1 MIINYIYACLI
12 VIIIIFFVYSIYKE
26 KLEEKKQDAQ
36 TDYSKIDLQEYSLR
50 IDNGETW
57 LVFEYKLTQLNKR
70 DYILSHYRQ
79 GDIWTNEYGYSY
91 MISELLYREYY
102 EIKHDSSGRVSEKE
116 GPYIIYKLKSITD
129 VSHGDIN
136 YGPVQNNYAGNNY
149 QDNRNSVYYNEIISV
164 LNAYKT
170 ELIQHGIKDSE
181 INSIIS
187 SPQDKQKL
195 EYLVEKYEPI
205 LRTIEVASAA
215 ATLFDILL
223 KFL

>member
-1 MIINYIYACLI
+1 MIINYLYMCLF
-12 VIIIIFFVYSIYKE
+12 VILIMFLVYLNRKE

-36 TDYSKIDLQEYSLR
+36 TDYSKIYLQEYSLR
-50 IDNGETW
+50 MDNGETW
-57 LVFEYKLTQLNKR
+57 LFFEYKLTQLNKR

-79 GDIWTNEYGYSY
+79 GDIWTNEHGYSY
-91 MISELLYREYY
+91 MISELLDREYY
-102 EIKHDSSGRVSEKE
+102 EIKYDSSGRVSEKE
-116 GPYIIYKLKSITD
+116 GPYIIYKLTSIID
-129 VSHGDIN
+129 MSHRDIN

-149 QDNRNSVYYNEIISV
+149 QDNRYSVYYNEIVSV

-181 INSIIS
+181 INSIIT

-195 EYLVEKYEPI
+195 EYFVEKYEPI
-205 LRTIEVASAA
+205 LRSIEVASAA

-223 KFL
+223 KLL

>member
-1 MIINYIYACLI
+1 MNINYTYVFAI
-12 VIIIIFFVYSIYKE
+12 VILIMFFVYLNQKE

-57 LVFEYKLTQLNKR
+57 LVFEYKLIQLNKR

-79 GDIWTNEYGYSY
+79 GDIWTNEHGYSY
-91 MISELLYREYY
+91 MISELLYRNYY
-102 EIKHDSSGRVSEKE
+102 EIKYDSSGKVSGKE
-116 GPYIIYKLKSITD
+116 GPYIIYKLTSIID

-136 YGPVQNNYAGNNY
+136 YGPVQNNFAENNY
-149 QDNRNSVYYNEIISV
+149 QDNRYSNYYNEIISV
-164 LNAYKT
+164 LNEYKT

-181 INSIIS
+181 INSIIT

-195 EYLVEKYEPI
+195 EYFIEKNEPI

>member
-1 MIINYIYACLI
+1 MCLF
-12 VIIIIFFVYSIYKE
+12 VILIMFFVYLNWKE

-50 IDNGETW
+50 MDNGETW
-57 LVFEYKLTQLNKR
+57 LFFEYKLTQLNKR
-70 DYILSHYRQ
+70 DYVLSHYGQ
-79 GDIWTNEYGYSY
+79 GDIWTNEHGYSY
-91 MISELLYREYY
+91 MISELLDREYY
-102 EIKHDSSGRVSEKE
+102 EIKYDSSGRVSEKE
-116 GPYIIYKLKSITD
+116 GPYIIYKLTSIID

-149 QDNRNSVYYNEIISV
+149 QDNRYSVYYNEIVSV

-181 INSIIS
+181 INSIIT

-195 EYLVEKYEPI
+195 EYFVEKYEPI
-205 LRTIEVASAA
+205 LRSIEVASAA

-223 KFL
+223 KLL

>member
-1 MIINYIYACLI
+1 MIMNYLYMCLF
-12 VIIIIFFVYSIYKE
+12 VILIMFFVYLNWKE

-50 IDNGETW
+50 MDNGETW
-57 LVFEYKLTQLNKR
+57 LFFEYKLTQLNKR

-79 GDIWTNEYGYSY
+79 GDIWTNEHGYSY
-91 MISELLYREYY
+91 MISELLDREYY
-102 EIKHDSSGRVSEKE
+102 EIKYDSSGRVSEKE
-116 GPYIIYKLKSITD
+116 GPYIIYKLTSIID

-149 QDNRNSVYYNEIISV
+149 QDNRYSVYYNEVVSV

-181 INSIIS
+181 INSIIT

-195 EYLVEKYEPI
+195 EYFVEKYEPI
-205 LRTIEVASAA
+205 LRSIEVASAA

-223 KFL
+223 KLL

>member
-1 MIINYIYACLI
+1 MCLF
-12 VIIIIFFVYSIYKE
+12 VILIMFFVYLNWKE

-36 TDYSKIDLQEYSLR
+36 TDYSKMDLQEYSLR
-50 IDNGETW
+50 MDNGETW
-57 LVFEYKLTQLNKR
+57 LFFEYKLTQLNKR
-70 DYILSHYRQ
+70 DYVLSHYGQ
-79 GDIWTNEYGYSY
+79 GDIWTNEHGYSY
-91 MISELLYREYY
+91 MISELLDREYY
-102 EIKHDSSGRVSEKE
+102 EIKYDSSGRVSEKE
-116 GPYIIYKLKSITD
+116 GPYIIYKLTSIID

-149 QDNRNSVYYNEIISV
+149 QDNRYSVYYNEIVSV

-181 INSIIS
+181 INSIIT

-195 EYLVEKYEPI
+195 EYFVEKYEPI
-205 LRTIEVASAA
+205 LRSIEVASAA

-223 KFL
+223 KLL

>member
-1 MIINYIYACLI
+1 MIINYLYMCLF
-12 VIIIIFFVYSIYKE
+12 VILIMFFVYLNWKE

-36 TDYSKIDLQEYSLR
+36 TDYSKMDLQEYSLR
-50 IDNGETW
+50 MDNGETW
-57 LVFEYKLTQLNKR
+57 LFFEYKLTQLNKR
-70 DYILSHYRQ
+70 DYVLSHYGQ
-79 GDIWTNEYGYSY
+79 GDIWTNEHGYSY
-91 MISELLYREYY
+91 MISELLDREYY
-102 EIKHDSSGRVSEKE
+102 EIKYDSSGRVSEKE
-116 GPYIIYKLKSITD
+116 GPYIIYKLTSIID

-149 QDNRNSVYYNEIISV
+149 QDNRYSVYYNEIVSV

-181 INSIIS
+181 INSIIT

-195 EYLVEKYEPI
+195 EYFVEKYEPI
-205 LRTIEVASAA
+205 LRSIEVASAA

-223 KFL
+223 KLL

>member
-1 MIINYIYACLI
+1 MIINYLYMCLF
-12 VIIIIFFVYSIYKE
+12 VIFIMFLVYLNRKE

-50 IDNGETW
+50 MDNGETW
-57 LVFEYKLTQLNKR
+57 LFFEYKLTQLNKR

-79 GDIWTNEYGYSY
+79 GDKWTNEHGYSY
-91 MISELLYREYY
+91 MISELLDREYY
-102 EIKHDSSGRVSEKE
+102 EIKYDSSGRVSEKE
-116 GPYIIYKLKSITD
+116 GPYIIYKLTSIID

-149 QDNRNSVYYNEIISV
+149 QDNRYSFYYNEIVSV

-181 INSIIS
+181 INSIIT

-195 EYLVEKYEPI
+195 EYFVEKYEPI
-205 LRTIEVASAA
+205 LRSIEVASAA

-223 KFL
+223 KLL

>member
-1 MIINYIYACLI
+1 MCLF
-12 VIIIIFFVYSIYKE
+12 VILIMFFVYLNRKE

-50 IDNGETW
+50 MDNGETW
-57 LVFEYKLTQLNKR
+57 LFFEYKFTQLNKR

-79 GDIWTNEYGYSY
+79 GDIWTNEHGYSY
-91 MISELLYREYY
+91 MISELLDREYY
-102 EIKHDSSGRVSEKE
+102 EIKYDSSGRVSEKE
-116 GPYIIYKLKSITD
+116 GPYIIYKLTSIID
-129 VSHGDIN
+129 LSLGDIN

-149 QDNRNSVYYNEIISV
+149 QDNRNSNYYNEIISV
-164 LNAYKT
+164 LDKYKT
-170 ELIQHGIKDSE
+170 ELIQHGINDSE
-181 INSIIS
+181 INSIIT

-195 EYLVEKYEPI
+195 EYFVEKYEPL
-205 LRTIEVASAA
+205 LRSIEVASVA

>member
-1 MIINYIYACLI
+1 MCLF
-12 VIIIIFFVYSIYKE
+12 VILIMFFVYLNRKE

-36 TDYSKIDLQEYSLR
+36 TDYSKMDLQEYSLR
-50 IDNGETW
+50 MDNGETW
-57 LVFEYKLTQLNKR
+57 LFFEYKLTQLNKR
-70 DYILSHYRQ
+70 DYVLSHYGQ
-79 GDIWTNEYGYSY
+79 GDIWTNEHGYSY
-91 MISELLYREYY
+91 MISELLDREYY
-102 EIKHDSSGRVSEKE
+102 EIKYDSSGRVSEKE
-116 GPYIIYKLKSITD
+116 GPYIIYKLTSIID

-149 QDNRNSVYYNEIISV
+149 QDNRYSVYYNEIVSV

-181 INSIIS
+181 INSIIT

-195 EYLVEKYEPI
+195 EYFVEKYEPI
-205 LRTIEVASAA
+205 LRSIEVASAA

-223 KFL
+223 KLL

>member
-1 MIINYIYACLI
+1 MIINSIYAC
-12 VIIIIFFVYSIYKE
+12 VIIIIIIFWAYLNHKE

-79 GDIWTNEYGYSY
+79 GDIWTNEDGYSY
-91 MISELLYREYY
+91 MISELLDREYY
-102 EIKHDSSGRVSEKE
+102 EIKYDSSGRVSEKE
-116 GPYIIYKLKSITD
+116 GPYIIYKLKSIID

-149 QDNRNSVYYNEIISV
+149 QDNGYSVYYNDIISV

-181 INSIIS
+181 INSIIT

-195 EYLVEKYEPI
+195 EYFVEKYEPI
-205 LRTIEVASAA
+205 LRSIEVASAA

-223 KFL
+223 KLL

>member
-1 MIINYIYACLI
+1 MITNYIYVC
-12 VIIIIFFVYSIYKE
+12 VFGIIIIFLVYLNHKE

-70 DYILSHYRQ
+70 DYILNHYRQ
-79 GDIWTNEYGYSY
+79 EDIWTNEYGYSY

-102 EIKHDSSGRVSEKE
+102 EIKYDSSGRVSEKE

-149 QDNRNSVYYNEIISV
+149 QDNRYSDYYNEIISV
-164 LNAYKT
+164 LNDYKT

-181 INSIIS
+181 INSIIT

-195 EYLVEKYEPI
+195 KYFVEKYEPI

>member
-1 MIINYIYACLI
+1 MCLF
-12 VIIIIFFVYSIYKE
+12 VIFIMFLVYLNRKE

-50 IDNGETW
+50 MDNGETW
-57 LVFEYKLTQLNKR
+57 LFFEYKLTQLNKR

-79 GDIWTNEYGYSY
+79 GDKWTNEHGYSY
-91 MISELLYREYY
+91 MISELLDREYY
-102 EIKHDSSGRVSEKE
+102 EIKYDSSGGVSEKE
-116 GPYIIYKLKSITD
+116 GPYIIYKLTSIID

-149 QDNRNSVYYNEIISV
+149 QDNRYSFYYNEIVSV

-181 INSIIS
+181 INSIIT

-195 EYLVEKYEPI
+195 EYFVEKYEPI
-205 LRTIEVASAA
+205 LRSIEVASAA

-223 KFL
+223 KLL